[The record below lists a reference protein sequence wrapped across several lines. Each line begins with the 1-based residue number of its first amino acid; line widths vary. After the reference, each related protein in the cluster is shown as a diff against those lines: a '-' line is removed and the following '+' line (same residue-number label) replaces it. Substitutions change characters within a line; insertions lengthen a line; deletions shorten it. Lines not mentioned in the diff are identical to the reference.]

1 MRRQPKLAT
10 LLILVLAS
18 RLANGADA
26 GATAQD
32 ASAQAEQTP
41 AIAAASA
48 PATAA
53 PSSAAATNATAAGEA
68 PRVPRE
74 PVLDPSKYVQVEIA
88 DPYLELRTGPGR
100 GFPVFHVVP
109 RGERVDILRSR
120 TDWYK
125 VRDDRGR
132 EGWADRRQ
140 MMQTLLATGEAPQLE
155 DPKRRDYAEDPW
167 EAGAQSGDF
176 GGGNVNTAYV
186 AWSLN
191 DQLAVEAS
199 VSQVLGRASNAVL
212 GTVGFAHSFRPD
224 WKISPFV
231 QIGTGV
237 VQISPKA
244 TIVSVVDRTEQVA
257 YVGAGLKYYLS
268 RRFIFRADYRSY
280 VIFTERETNEE
291 RDEWKVGFG
300 FFF

>member
-10 LLILVLAS
+10 LLILALAS
-18 RLANGADA
+18 GLARGADA
-26 GATAQD
+26 GATA
-32 ASAQAEQTP
+32 EQPPAVDGAATP
-41 AIAAASA
+41 AAAVAGD
-48 PATAA
+48 
-53 PSSAAATNATAAGEA
+53 SSAAGAA

-74 PVLDPSKYVQVEIA
+74 PVLDPARYVQVEIA

-100 GFPVFHVVP
+100 GYPVFHVVP
-109 RGERVDILRSR
+109 RGEIVDVLKSR

-140 MMQTLLATGEAPQLE
+140 MLQTLLATGEAPQLE
-155 DPKRRDYAEDPW
+155 DPRRRDYAEDPW
-167 EAGAQSGDF
+167 EAGAQTGDF

-186 AWSLN
+186 GWSLN
-191 DQLAVEAS
+191 DQLAVEGS
-199 VSQVLGRASNAVL
+199 LSQVLGRASNAL
-212 GTVGFAHSFRPD
+212 LATVGFAHSFRPD
-224 WKISPFV
+224 WRISPFV
-231 QIGTGV
+231 QLGTGV
-237 VQISPKA
+237 VRISPKA

-257 YVGAGLKYYLS
+257 YVGAGVKYYLS

-291 RDEWKVGFG
+291 RDEWKAGFA

>member
-1 MRRQPKLAT
+1 MRRQPKPAI
-10 LLILVLAS
+10 LLILALAS
-18 RLANGADA
+18 GLAHGADA

-32 ASAQAEQTP
+32 TAIPDGATPGAAPPAASPT
-41 AIAAASA
+41 AAAPTDAS
-48 PATAA
+48 
-53 PSSAAATNATAAGEA
+53 AAGEA

-74 PVLDPSKYVQVEIA
+74 PALDPSRYVQVEVA

-140 MMQTLLATGEAPQLE
+140 MLQTLLATGEAPQLE
-155 DPKRRDYAEDPW
+155 DPKRRDFSEDPW
-167 EAGAQSGDF
+167 EAGAQTGDF
-176 GGGNVNTAYV
+176 GGGNVNTAFLG
-186 AWSLN
+186 WSLN
-191 DQLAVEAS
+191 DQLAIEGS

-212 GTVGFAHSFRPD
+212 GTIGLAHSFRPD
-224 WKISPFV
+224 WKLSPFV
-231 QIGTGV
+231 QLGTGV
-237 VQISPKA
+237 VRISPKA

-291 RDEWKVGFG
+291 RDEWKVGFA

>member
-18 RLANGADA
+18 GLARGADA

-32 ASAQAEQTP
+32 TTAPDVPAADRATSAAPAAAVATEASA
-41 AIAAASA
+41 
-48 PATAA
+48 
-53 PSSAAATNATAAGEA
+53 AGAA

-74 PVLDPSKYVQVEIA
+74 PVLDPSRYVQVEIA

-100 GFPVFHVVP
+100 GFPIVHVVP
-109 RGERVDILRSR
+109 RGELVDVLKSR

-140 MMQTLLATGEAPQLE
+140 MLQTLLATGEAPQLE
-155 DPKRRDYAEDPW
+155 DPQRRDYAEDPW
-167 EAGAQSGDF
+167 EAGAQTGDF

-186 AWSLN
+186 GWSLN
-191 DQLAVEAS
+191 DQLALEGS

-212 GTVGFAHSFRPD
+212 GTIGFAHSFRPD
-224 WKISPFV
+224 WKLSPFV
-231 QIGTGV
+231 QLGTGV
-237 VQISPKA
+237 VRISPKA

-257 YVGAGLKYYLS
+257 YVGAGFKYYLS